1 MNQSK
6 TNRIGVIVAAH
17 APLAEALVQAAR
29 GILGDESVDGV
40 FALELGMQTSTE
52 EAFDRVAETIKL
64 ANEGRGVLVLADL
77 FGGSAANLALAQLG
91 EDRVEVVTGA
101 NLAMLLDAVTH
112 RDRGLEVGALA
123 ERVAR
128 AAQTSVV
135 VASSLLGKSRPAGER
150 PAA

>member
-1 MNQSK
+1 MNK
-6 TNRIGVIVAAH
+6 RDHKRIGVIVAAH
-17 APLAEALVQAAR
+17 APLGEALVSAAR
-29 GILGDESVDGV
+29 GILGASLDGV
-40 FALELGMQTSTE
+40 HALELGADTSHG
-52 EAFDRVAETIKL
+52 EAFERVSQTIAR

-91 EDRVEVVTGA
+91 ANEVEVVTGA

-112 RDRGLEVGALA
+112 RDRDLEVADLA

-135 VASSLLGKSRPAGER
+135 VASSLLRRSVRADER